1 MKFVC
6 FSIIAIEF
14 NGRETL
20 SYGKTSC
27 KSHGWLFW
35 TYFCFDPFYL
45 LYALII
51 CFSSVLSGNT
61 TLLRIVRPRTHFQ
74 FDMGNYDITPF
85 TLVESNLCNFFN
97 CTRYVLSSFKN
108 CDISFQMVM
117 HLVHWKSL
125 NMCIILFSILFN
137 YHVIRDQVVLFTLEP
152 KNSPSP

>member
-85 TLVESNLCNFFN
+85 TLVESNLCNFFKLWYKLPN
-97 CTRYVLSSFKN
+97 GHAFSALKVIKHVHHIVLNFIQLSCYPWPSRTLHSWAQK
-108 CDISFQMVM
+108 
-117 HLVHWKSL
+117 
-125 NMCIILFSILFN
+125 FS
-137 YHVIRDQVVLFTLEP
+137 
-152 KNSPSP
+152 